1 MKLPN
6 ADLAIVDH
14 EKIHDY
20 CLNQDHPRGKHKARV
35 FESALGLTSADSEE
49 LRTEIRKQI
58 PVTECEQGEGDKYGQ
73 RYTVDIEIKRNAMK
87 AFVRT
92 SWIIK
97 RGEIL
102 PRLTTC
108 YVKQQGEKI

>member
-6 ADLAIVDH
+6 ADLAIVDR
-14 EKIHDY
+14 EKLHDY

-35 FESALGLTSADSEE
+35 FESALGLTVADTEE
-49 LRTEIRKQI
+49 LITAIRKQI
-58 PVTECEQGEGDKYGQ
+58 PKTECDEGEGNEYGQ
-73 RYTVDIEIKRNAMK
+73 RYTVDIEIERNAMK

-108 YVKQQGEKI
+108 YVKK